1 MSIDWDSWRMNRN
14 LIVAAKVVG
23 LVCAAI
29 FTVVTTLV
37 ICAWMLFGTV
47 TEMDRQLRGQEV
59 SQL

>member
-14 LIVAAKVVG
+14 LIVAAEVVG
-23 LVCAAI
+23 LVCATI

-37 ICAWMLFGTV
+37 ICAWMIFGTV
-47 TEMDRQLRGQEV
+47 TEMNRQLRGQEV